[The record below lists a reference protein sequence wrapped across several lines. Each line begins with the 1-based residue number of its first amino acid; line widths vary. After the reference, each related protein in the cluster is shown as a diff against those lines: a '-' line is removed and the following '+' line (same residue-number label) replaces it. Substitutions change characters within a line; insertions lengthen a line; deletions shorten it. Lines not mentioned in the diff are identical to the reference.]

1 MSEISVKD
9 RKIIIETRVGSH
21 LYGTNRPES
30 DDDFQGVFLPS
41 KNDLLG
47 VENCPTEW
55 SLGTKVSTGVQNVKG
70 DVDRKFYGL
79 KRFFH
84 LAAEGQPGQL
94 ELFFTTPEMTV
105 SYDPIWSE
113 ILDNIGLFL
122 SKKSI
127 VPFIGFALSQ
137 AHKAT
142 MKGETLN
149 KLRRIIQWFDTEIS
163 KAAKQGT
170 ILDMAHRYDFKVG
183 SEKEGKFKLA
193 HDIELKYVI
202 NSDGFVLAEVGG
214 KSYDIK
220 LKLKTFVSNLKELEN
235 RYGSRSRA
243 AADGKYDFKS
253 LMHAYRLL
261 GEGEELLKFGKI
273 TFPRPPADV
282 EFLKSVRLGTCG
294 DIDHWSGLTNKID
307 RLRQEVEPKS
317 HLPKEA
323 DHARINE
330 LCIEILSREL
340 RKQ

>member
-1 MSEISVKD
+1 MKD
-9 RKIIIETRVGSH
+9 RRILIETRVGSH
-21 LYGTNRPES
+21 LYGTSRPES

-41 KNDLLG
+41 REDLLG
-47 VENCPTEW
+47 VQNCPTEW
-55 SLGTKVSTGVQNVKG
+55 SLNTKVSEGIQNTKG
-70 DVDRKFYGL
+70 DVDRKFYSI

-105 SYDPIWSE
+105 SYEPVWSE

-142 MKGETLN
+142 MKGETLR
-149 KLRRIIQWFDTEIS
+149 LLQDIIRWYDSPERTLVDKIKS
-163 KAAKQGT
+163 TT
-170 ILDMAHRYDFKVG
+170 IIKDFPTYEDYVMLGPFSIKKTTN
-183 SEKEGKFKLA
+183 KEGFTTVE
-193 HDIELKYVI
+193 I
-202 NSDGFVLAEVGG
+202 GG
-214 KSYDIK
+214 RNYDIG
-220 LKLKTFVSNLKELEN
+220 LKLKTFVNNLKELES

-243 AADGKYDFKS
+243 AADNKYDYKS

-261 GEGEELLKFGKI
+261 GEGEELLKYGKI
-273 TFPRPPADV
+273 TFPRPPAEV

-294 DIDHWSGLTNKID
+294 DLDHWAALTNKID
-307 RLRQEVEPKS
+307 TLRQEVEPKS

-323 DHARINE
+323 NHAKINE
-330 LCIEILSREL
+330 LCMDILSREL
-340 RKQ
+340 RKL